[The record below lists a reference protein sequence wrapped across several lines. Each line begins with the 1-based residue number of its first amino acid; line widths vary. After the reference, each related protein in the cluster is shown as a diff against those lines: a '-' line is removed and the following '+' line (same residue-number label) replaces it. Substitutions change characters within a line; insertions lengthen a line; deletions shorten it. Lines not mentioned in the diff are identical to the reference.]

1 MTTPATTVT
10 VEPGA
15 IAGLTVERRRREPT
29 PTVRPALANRAAG
42 RLRADAAATAPED
55 VGFAETHYKRTTQ
68 DDAEVA
74 AYQAAT
80 TQGASARA
88 PSRRARA
95 GTGCGAYR
103 GPAAP
108 ADTGLAGTRY
118 ERTAQD
124 EADVAAKVTPQA
136 TTGTAPA
143 EAGPTDALTA
153 GRYAGAG
160 PVRRGASPGRAVVG
174 ARPAEVSRR

>member
-88 PSRRARA
+88 
-95 GTGCGAYR
+95 
-103 GPAAP
+103 
-108 ADTGLAGTRY
+108 
-118 ERTAQD
+118 
-124 EADVAAKVTPQA
+124 
-136 TTGTAPA
+136 
-143 EAGPTDALTA
+143 
-153 GRYAGAG
+153 
-160 PVRRGASPGRAVVG
+160 
-174 ARPAEVSRR
+174 RPAEPEPELDAALIADRPHRPTPAWPAHATNAPHRTRPTWRPR